1 MSLVLADIVHRYGR
15 TLAVDRVSLEAERGE
30 IVCLFGPSGCG
41 KTTLLRLAAGLE
53 RLQAGRVALDGALL
67 AGNGLDTPAER
78 RPIGFVFQ
86 DYVLF
91 PHLTA
96 IENVAFA
103 LNVLPRKAR
112 RARAE
117 EELARVGLDGLGGR
131 YPHELS
137 GGQQQRVALARAFA
151 RGPRAVF
158 LDEPFSSID
167 AVLRRRLRDEIRR
180 MLKER
185 GAATLLVTHDPEE
198 ALALGDRI
206 AVMKAGRI
214 VEAAS
219 PRALFEAA
227 KTPEGASLFPGA
239 QQLFGIAAGGM
250 LTTPFGA
257 VTAPGLPDGPA
268 LAVVQAGGARGV
280 EDPAGTGVVVD
291 CRFAGPDWR
300 ARLRAVSD
308 PAAEIVV
315 VASDCAAP
323 GARFAVRFD
332 PARARIFPRPA

>member
-1 MSLVLADIVHRYGR
+1 MSLVLSDIVHRYGQ
-15 TLAVDRVSLEAERGE
+15 TLAVDGVSLEAAPGE

-41 KTTLLRLAAGLE
+41 KTTLLRVAAGLE
-53 RLQAGRVALDGALL
+53 RLQEGRVALDGTLL
-67 AGNGLDTPAER
+67 AGNGLDKPVER

-96 IENVAFA
+96 LQNIAFA
-103 LNVLPRKAR
+103 LNGLPRKVR

-117 EELARVGLDGLGGR
+117 EELARVGLDGLGAR

-151 RGPRAVF
+151 RDPRAVF

-167 AVLRRRLRDEIRR
+167 AVLRRRLRDEVRR

-227 KTPEGASLFPGA
+227 KSPEGASLFPGA
-239 QQLFGIAAGGM
+239 QELSGVAKGEV
-250 LTTPFGA
+250 LTTPFGDIA
-257 VTAPGLPDGPA
+257 APGLPDGPA
-268 LAVVQAGGARGV
+268 LAVVQAGGAQGV
-280 EDPAGTGVVVD
+280 EDPAGSGEVVD
-291 CRFAGPDWR
+291 CRFVGPDWR
-300 ARLRAVSD
+300 ARLRAVCD
-308 PAAEIVV
+308 PTAEIMVD
-315 VASDCAAP
+315 APACAAA
-323 GARFAVRFD
+323 GVRFAVRFD
-332 PARARIFPRPA
+332 RARLRIFSRRA